1 MNGSVPNKFEKCQG
15 AMLATAIGDALGWP
29 NEKNSKNI
37 SNKSISSNSFIE
49 WKRRCGRPY
58 WHCEKI
64 YAGEYSDDT
73 QITLAIARSIIA
85 GDWED
90 SFANKELPFWLSYER
105 GGGKALRYAAKSYN
119 AGNIVWKS
127 AHKTEYFNAGGNGAV
142 MRILPHVISNAFSND
157 IKHLISDVIKDSI
170 ITHGH
175 PRAILGATCYAFA
188 LDYLLKKQSILEYGE
203 LVSAIIKSA
212 ELWTEYPNYEELS
225 EWQKNALVFSDYDY
239 QREWHNTSNKMLKQL
254 EYIKQTLDMGL
265 LIDDVSVLTKLECF
279 GDTSGAGDVA
289 ILAAVYF
296 ASKYANSPV
305 LGVTIPAFSYGIDT
319 DTIASITG
327 GLLGMLCGTSWI
339 PFEWQSV
346 QDYDCILKVTELL
359 LEDNKKESAK
369 SFVSCVKEKEK
380 SWKHTPIGS
389 LKAID
394 SIVLANGKTSSI
406 IEVKWQS
413 TLGQT
418 IYIKEN
424 RVNTDSSS
432 LNNDNYE
439 SVNKYA
445 NENRPQ
451 NKTAPNSAEFQLSL
465 TNQDII
471 QLKNEPMLKTKTFG
485 TILKIIELLLKKPQ
499 DIDYV
504 SKKLKVDKQIVDLLS
519 KYIKAQSVHEK
530 D

>member
-1 MNGSVPNKFEKCQG
+1 MINITPQGKQAEVFALPAKGHLVVLGTAGSGKTTIALLRAYHLANLDNNKVLLVTFNAALVQYMKDICGTVPDNLTIENYHKFARGYLNCRGKMPNHNGILSHNGKLSLIEQAIEICKNCYPNQSTLRRNKEFFYDEITFIEQFGFENEDEYYKAERIGRASANIKRENRHWIYLVFEQYKTLRSSNGFKYDWDDLAYYTYQELKNDDTPRFYNHIIVDEGQDFSPMMIKSLVRAVRENGSFTF
-15 AMLATAIGDALGWP
+15 MGDVAQQIYGSRLSWRDA
-29 NEKNSKNI
+29 EI
-37 SNKSISSNSFIE
+37 STERIWRF
-49 WKRRCGRPY
+49 
-58 WHCEKI
+58 
-64 YAGEYSDDT
+64 
-73 QITLAIARSIIA
+73 QI
-85 GDWED
+85 
-90 SFANKELPFWLSYER
+90 N
-105 GGGKALRYAAKSYN
+105 
-119 AGNIVWKS
+119 
-127 AHKTEYFNAGGNGAV
+127 
-142 MRILPHVISNAFSND
+142 
-157 IKHLISDVIKDSI
+157 
-170 ITHGH
+170 
-175 PRAILGATCYAFA
+175 
-188 LDYLLKKQSILEYGE
+188 YGE

-296 ASKYANSPV
+296 ASKYANNPV

-432 LNNDNYE
+432 LHNDNY
-439 SVNKYA
+439 
-445 NENRPQ
+445 R
-451 NKTAPNSAEFQLSL
+451 
-465 TNQDII
+465 
-471 QLKNEPMLKTKTFG
+471 
-485 TILKIIELLLKKPQ
+485 
-499 DIDYV
+499 
-504 SKKLKVDKQIVDLLS
+504 
-519 KYIKAQSVHEK
+519 
-530 D
+530 